1 MCASS
6 GVCVDA
12 LLLRIV
18 ILYAIDTEILYADP
32 QHIKFTIKLIFL
44 SITDK
49 FWVEKKIVRY

>member
-49 FWVEKKIVRY
+49 F